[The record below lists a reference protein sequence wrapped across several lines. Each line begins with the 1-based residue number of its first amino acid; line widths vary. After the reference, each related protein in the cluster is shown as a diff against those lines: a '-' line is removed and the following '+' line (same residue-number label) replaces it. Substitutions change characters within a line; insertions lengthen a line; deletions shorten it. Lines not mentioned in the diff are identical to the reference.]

1 MAGVAITITRHWMI
15 GNDQFIRA
23 LARNILTL
31 QSNTIKGRE
40 PNILVFKAFVIGAT
54 NNRGAKAVCE

>member
-1 MAGVAITITRHWMI
+1 MI